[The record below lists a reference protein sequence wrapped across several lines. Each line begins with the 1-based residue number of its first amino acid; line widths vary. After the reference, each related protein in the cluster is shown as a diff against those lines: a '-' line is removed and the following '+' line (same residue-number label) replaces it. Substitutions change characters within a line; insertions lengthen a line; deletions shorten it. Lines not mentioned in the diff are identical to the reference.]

1 MERVSGE
8 VLDKTVREEISQN
21 LPDKQGY
28 LQMTGI
34 QNGLYHSEE
43 WRVLERNDNFMLGE
57 NSQVERPISPPSL
70 TLSSAVIII
79 IIKLNTVEL

>member
-8 VLDKTVREEISQN
+8 VLDKKVREEITQN

-43 WRVLERNDNFMLGE
+43 WRVLERNENFMLGE
-57 NSQVERPISPPSL
+57 NSQVE
-70 TLSSAVIII
+70 TNLSS
-79 IIKLNTVEL
+79 LLSTVLSSNNYYN

>member
-43 WRVLERNDNFMLGE
+43 WRVIERNQNFMLGE
-57 NSQVERPISPPSL
+57 DS
-70 TLSSAVIII
+70 
-79 IIKLNTVEL
+79 